1 MPGPPFKSLQSAA
14 AAPPFFFF
22 VALPNSIFAFGFQFA
37 IAIGHA
43 KSVNYTTLAAPL
55 AGVWRSK
62 LRQIVI
68 VVPPSSGLALSYAL
82 RQPPPPPLA
91 AGVLRF
97 LQLTSATSAER
108 ANGWANQ
115 FRANHT
121 QQMPYALSRLI
132 AAPRLSHSLCLKF
145 RVFAAKFILHKC
157 GGEGRSCPR
166 CLGQLYWVKSYA
178 AIGWI
183 RL

>member
-1 MPGPPFKSLQSAA
+1 MPGPSFKSLQSAA
-14 AAPPFFFF
+14 AAAPPFFFFFF

-82 RQPPPPPLA
+82 RQPPPPM
-91 AGVLRF
+91 
-97 LQLTSATSAER
+97 QLVFCGFYSSRQQHQRSERTGGRTSSGRT
-108 ANGWANQ
+108 
-115 FRANHT
+115 T
-121 QQMPYALSRLI
+121 PSR
-132 AAPRLSHSLCLKF
+132 
-145 RVFAAKFILHKC
+145 
-157 GGEGRSCPR
+157 CPTHCR
-166 CLGQLYWVKSYA
+166 D
-178 AIGWI
+178 
-183 RL
+183 